1 MKDRF
6 PGIPRGGRVNIRVKA
21 MNDGNAELLGWM
33 LAPTDPRDFSVKFK
47 NTIDGKDMKEL
58 KGTGCYCV
66 KYKEYWADGEE
77 HYEDIEI
84 VCQKLENAPGN
95 RRLSERRAMLA
106 ATHQVNVTLETIS
119 SVTFIGKN
127 ALKMVCN
134 SINFMELFAD

>member
-1 MKDRF
+1 MWTAPHSRWDRYLGMTAAMTQVPLSPRL

-84 VCQKLENAPGN
+84 VCQKLENGPVAFENPW
-95 RRLSERRAMLA
+95 
-106 ATHQVNVTLETIS
+106 
-119 SVTFIGKN
+119 K
-127 ALKMVCN
+127 
-134 SINFMELFAD
+134 